1 MAGLRPGSA
10 VAARPLAFV
19 LALAICAF
27 TAAGHD
33 SPEAI
38 AQEAVERPEFLRT
51 EHDFAGPETE
61 DGESGAY
68 PLLLKVQYRR
78 GRVAAEARFMTVN
91 RRDRRHDGASPRG

>member
-1 MAGLRPGSA
+1 MKT
-10 VAARPLAFV
+10 FV
-19 LALAICAF
+19 
-27 TAAGHD
+27 
-33 SPEAI
+33 
-38 AQEAVERPEFLRT
+38 QEAVEGPEFLRT

-78 GRVAAEARFMTVN
+78 GSVAAEARFMTVN